1 KGDFFKDRVN
11 SIKELVSNRHIYNR
25 REKEKAKLLAEK
37 TSKPFA
43 LGYGSDWGSI
53 YSGLGLMGTLFSI
66 AAICMGVDFSS
77 KDRLIS
83 MDKCELFKKVTLN
96 ALRASKRLLPHRSS
110 CRCSGRLP

>member
-1 KGDFFKDRVN
+1 MAPQVPKSNLHTNLDLTNDPTAIISKGDFFKDRVN

-43 LGYGSDWGSI
+43 LGYGSDWGNV

-77 KDRLIS
+77 KP
-83 MDKCELFKKVTLN
+83 ELFTEVGFCQTN
-96 ALRASKRLLPHRSS
+96 S
-110 CRCSGRLP
+110 